1 MAGIS
6 HRVRRHGYRLK
17 QRFREDPFSTI
28 ILYSILLGLF
38 FLAFSFRGMLLT
50 MFVKPIG
57 IVNPALEQISQP
69 TPAEESTTDE
79 SQLDAPNDEDAV
91 TFRSSG
97 TYVVKSGDTLSS
109 VADSL
114 NLDWKELAEL
124 NKVEPPYAL
133 KVGQELKLP

>member
-1 MAGIS
+1 
-6 HRVRRHGYRLK
+6 
-17 QRFREDPFSTI
+17 
-28 ILYSILLGLF
+28 
-38 FLAFSFRGMLLT
+38 

-57 IVNPALEQISQP
+57 IVNPALEQITNP
-69 TPAEESTTDE
+69 TQSTPDSPSNTE
-79 SQLDAPNDEDAV
+79 LDAPSEDAV
-91 TFRSSG
+91 SFKSSG

-109 VADSL
+109 IADSL

>member
-1 MAGIS
+1 
-6 HRVRRHGYRLK
+6 
-17 QRFREDPFSTI
+17 
-28 ILYSILLGLF
+28 
-38 FLAFSFRGMLLT
+38 MLLT

-57 IVNPALEQISQP
+57 IVNPALEQITNP
-69 TPAEESTTDE
+69 TPSSEDSPSNIE
-79 SQLDAPNDEDAV
+79 LDAPSDDAV
-91 TFRSSG
+91 SFKSSG

-109 VADSL
+109 IADSL